1 MARTRLREEP
11 YYFYY
16 GAYSVSKI
24 LYVEDH
30 PAQRDIMAQMLEL
43 SGYQVAV
50 AADGVEGVEQA
61 HAWNPDLI
69 LMDLRMPRMDGF
81 EAIQVL
87 RSDPATASI
96 PIIAISAWASAKHKD
111 RALEAGANEH
121 FTKPVD
127 LSRLIETI
135 NRYLGRPGSP

>member
-1 MARTRLREEP
+1 M
-11 YYFYY
+11 F
-16 GAYSVSKI
+16 KI

-50 AADGVEGVEQA
+50 ASDGIEGVEQA
-61 HAWNPDLI
+61 RSWGPDLI

-81 EAIQVL
+81 EAIKVL
-87 RSDPATASI
+87 RSDPDTADV
-96 PIIAISAWASAKHKD
+96 PIIAISAWASAKHKE
-111 RALEAGANEH
+111 RALEAGADEH

-127 LSRLIETI
+127 LSRLIETM
-135 NRYLGRPGSP
+135 NRYLNRQQSPRMARR